1 MARRFLLLLMALMT
15 ACATLLPSPLPSPL
29 PDVLLLGEQHDEPTH
44 QQWHHRT
51 VGQLIERG
59 KLAAVALEMAE
70 QGRSTAG
77 LAHSASDAE
86 VKTALGWDDKSWP
99 WSAYEPAVMAAV
111 RAGIPVLGANLPPAR
126 LREVMADARLD
137 GAVPAAVLQAQ
148 HDAVRSGHCDL
159 LPASQVGPMTRVQI
173 ARDRTM
179 AQVLGSAARPGQ
191 TVLLIAGAKHADPE
205 LGVPLHLDGRLQA
218 ASRIWPAGPP
228 KQDYC
233 AVMRRQ
239 LDKRRPPS

>member
-1 MARRFLLLLMALMT
+1 MARRFLLLLVALVT
-15 ACATLLPSPLPSPL
+15 ACAAPLPSPL

-51 VGQLIERG
+51 ALQLIDQG

-77 LAHSASDAE
+77 LARSASEAD
-86 VKTALGWDDKSWP
+86 VKAALGWDDKGWP
-99 WSAYEPAVMAAV
+99 WSAYEPVVMAAV
-111 RAGIPVLGANLPPAR
+111 RAGIPVLGANLPLAR
-126 LREVMADARLD
+126 LREVMADASLD
-137 GAVPAAVLQAQ
+137 GAVSAAVLQAQ
-148 HDAVRSGHCDL
+148 HEAVRSGHCDL
-159 LPASQVGPMTRVQI
+159 LPASQLAPMTRVQI

-179 AQVLGSAARPGQ
+179 AQVLGSAARAGH
-191 TVLLIAGAKHADPE
+191 TVVLIAGAKHADPE

-239 LDKRRPPS
+239 LDKRRPQS